1 MVTYEI
7 VLPYARS
14 DRLAAAFPEF
24 ACADLARQR
33 TVLVGELHD
42 QAELHSVLNRL
53 ADLGLELDQVR
64 RIDTATQ
71 GAPS

>member
-7 VLPYARS
+7 VLPHARS

-24 ACADLARQR
+24 ECAGVARER

-42 QAELHSVLNRL
+42 QAELHTVLARL

-64 RIDTATQ
+64 RIDPGSR
-71 GAPS
+71 GAHP

>member
-7 VLPYARS
+7 VLPHARS

-24 ACADLARQR
+24 ECAGVARER
-33 TVLVGELHD
+33 TVLVGDLHD
-42 QAELHSVLNRL
+42 QAELHSVLARL

-64 RIDTATQ
+64 RIDPGNR
-71 GAPS
+71 GAVL

>member
-7 VLPYARS
+7 VLPHARS

-24 ACADLARQR
+24 DCAGVARER

-42 QAELHSVLNRL
+42 QAELHSVLARL

-64 RIDTATQ
+64 RIDPGSR
-71 GAPS
+71 GAQP

>member
-7 VLPYARS
+7 VLPHARS

-24 ACADLARQR
+24 DCAGVSRER

-42 QAELHSVLNRL
+42 QAELHSVLARL

-64 RIDTATQ
+64 RIDPGSR
-71 GAPS
+71 GAHP

>member
-7 VLPYARS
+7 VLPHARS

-24 ACADLARQR
+24 ECSGVARDR
-33 TVLVGELHD
+33 TVLVGDLHD
-42 QAELHSVLNRL
+42 QAELHSVLARL

-64 RIDTATQ
+64 RIDPGTR
-71 GAPS
+71 GALA